1 MAKFNFDEKVDRR
14 GTFSYKWDSLSDPEL
29 LPLWVA
35 DMDFKVAPPIY
46 EAVNRCAAHGVF
58 GYATEND
65 DYYNAII
72 SFNKRHYG
80 VDLDREWIMP
90 VPGIVPALTAVLQAL
105 TQPGDEVILQ
115 SPAYNCFFSCIRN
128 SGLVASENRLLY
140 RDGKFSIDFDDL
152 EKRASSEKAR
162 VLLVCNPHNPS
173 GRLWHSDELKR
184 LSEISRAHNLIVIS
198 DEIHCDIRPNGSIFH
213 AFSTVNEGYND
224 HLITL
229 GAPSKTFNIAG
240 LKSAHVICRNKDYQ
254 YRIDRQININE
265 ICDVNLFGVAAT
277 IAAYTEC
284 DDWLLELN
292 DYIQENYQILKAFFT
307 ENYPDIRVAPLE
319 STYLAWVDCSSLE
332 LSGEEIKNKL
342 IDEGKLYINDG
353 EMYHSPQ
360 DSFIRINLACT
371 KDTLKEALKRFKKV
385 FCQN

>member
-1 MAKFNFDEKVDRR
+1 MGKFNFDEKVERR
-14 GTFSYKWDSLSDPEL
+14 GTFSYKWDSIDDPNL

-46 EAVNRCAAHGVF
+46 AAVNKCAQHGVF

-80 VDLDREWIMP
+80 VELDREWIMP

-115 SPAYNCFFSCIRN
+115 TPAYNCFFSCIRN
-128 SGLVASENRLLY
+128 SGLVASENHLAY
-140 RDGKFSIDFDDL
+140 KEGKFFIDFDNL
-152 EKRASSEKAR
+152 EKLASSEKAR

-173 GRLWHSDELKR
+173 GRLWKPEELRR
-184 LSEISRAHNLIVIS
+184 LSDIAKRHNLIVIS
-198 DEIHCDIRPNGSIFH
+198 DEIHCDIRPNGSKFYS
-213 AFSTVNEGYND
+213 FSTIDETYND

-240 LKSAHVICRNKDYQ
+240 LKSAHVICRNKDYR
-254 YRIDRQININE
+254 YKIDRQININE
-265 ICDVNLFGVAAT
+265 ICDVNVFGVAAT

-284 DDWLLELN
+284 DDWLYELN
-292 DYIQENYQILKAFFT
+292 DYIQENYQILKNFFAQ
-307 ENYPDIRVAPLE
+307 NYPKIKVADLE
-319 STYLAWVDCSSLE
+319 STYLVWVDCSCMR

-342 IDEGKLYINDG
+342 IKEGKLYINDG
-353 EMYHSPQ
+353 EMYHSPLN
-360 DSFIRINLACT
+360 SFIRVNLACT
-371 KDTLKEALKRFKKV
+371 KDTLKNALSRFKKV
-385 FCQN
+385 FG

>member
-14 GTFSYKWDSLSDPEL
+14 GTFSYKWDTLSDPDM

-35 DMDFKVAPPIY
+35 DMDFRVAPPIY
-46 EAVNRCAAHGVF
+46 EAVNRCASHGVF

-80 VDLDREWIMP
+80 VELERDWIMP

-128 SGLVASENRLLY
+128 SGLVASENKLSY
-140 RDGKFSIDFDDL
+140 IDGKFSIDFDNL
-152 EKRASSEKAR
+152 EKLAASPKAR

-173 GRLWHSDELKR
+173 GRLWSLDELKR
-184 LSEISRAHNLIVIS
+184 LSQIARKHNLIVIS

-213 AFSTVNEGYND
+213 AFSTVDEGYND

-265 ICDVNLFGVAAT
+265 ICDVNVFGVAAT
-277 IAAYTEC
+277 IAAYTAC

-292 DYIQENYQILKAFFT
+292 DYIQENYKLLKDFFS
-307 ENYPDIRVAPLE
+307 EHYPDIRVADLE
-319 STYLAWVDCSSLE
+319 STYLAWVDCSSLK
-332 LSGEEIKNKL
+332 LSGEEIKNRL
-342 IDEGKLYINDG
+342 IEEGKLYINDG

-360 DSFIRINLACT
+360 ESFIRINLACT
-371 KDTLKEALKRFKKV
+371 KETLKEALNRFKKV
-385 FCQN
+385 FS